1 MLNYYLVEE
10 NEILKQDLYIKIK
23 IKIMLLKK
31 LQLKTIDYRFGLT
44 MCFLLFFNSVISAQE
59 IIKDVVAEK
68 PVEAVHSGQRQKVDG
83 IIATVGDYI
92 VLDSDIDKGFL
103 EITAQGGSVKDI
115 TRCQMLGKLLEDKL
129 YAHQAIQDSIIVS
142 DAEVRSMMDDRLNY
156 MLQQVGDINKV
167 VAYYK
172 KNSVEE
178 FKTYFSDILKEQ
190 KLASEMRDK
199 IVKDVEITPE
209 EVRNFFKKIPKEEL
223 PTFGAEMEV
232 AQIVIEPKVSKEDKQ
247 KVIDRLN
254 AIRKDVLEGSSFA
267 TKAVLY
273 SLDPGSAPNGG
284 FYKMTRKTPFVK
296 EFKDVAFSLQEG
308 EISEP
313 FETTFGYHIIMVD
326 KIKGQEVE
334 LRHILISPTVSEDA
348 LKEAKERIINI
359 RNKIVS
365 KEISFAD
372 AARTESDEKETR
384 ANGGTLVN
392 PNTQDTRFELTKMD
406 PTLYS
411 QVSNLKDDE
420 VSQPL
425 LNTDDK
431 GKKTYK
437 LITVTNRIDEHVA
450 DYAKDYT
457 KIKELAL
464 KEKQINAIAK
474 WFDTK
479 IKDTYIKIIGEY
491 RDCSFANNWL
501 KK

>member
-1 MLNYYLVEE
+1 
-10 NEILKQDLYIKIK
+10 
-23 IKIMLLKK
+23 MLLKK

-44 MCFLLFFNSVISAQE
+44 ICFLFFFNSIISAQE
-59 IIKDVVAEK
+59 IIPDAVVAEK
-68 PVEAVHSGQRQKVDG
+68 PVETPSGQKQKIDG
-83 IIATVGDYI
+83 IIANVGDYI
-92 VLDSDIDKGFL
+92 VLDSDIDKGYL
-103 EITAQGGSVKDI
+103 EIASQGGSTKDI

-142 DAEVRSMMDDRLNY
+142 DAEVRSMMDERLNY
-156 MLQQVGDINKV
+156 MIQQVGDINKV

-178 FKTYFSDILKEQ
+178 FKTYFADILKEQ
-190 KLASEMRDK
+190 KLASEMQKK
-199 IVKDVEITPE
+199 IIDAVEITPE
-209 EVRNFFKKIPKEEL
+209 EVRNFFKKIPKDEL

-232 AQIVIEPKVSKEDKQ
+232 AQIVVEPKVSQEDKQ

-273 SLDPGSAPNGG
+273 SQDPGSAHSGG
-284 FYKMTRKTPFVK
+284 YYKMTRKTPFVK
-296 EFKDVAFSLQEG
+296 EFKDVAFSLGEG

-313 FETTFGYHIIMVD
+313 FETNFGYHIIMID

-334 LRHILISPTVSEDA
+334 LRHILIAPTVSETA
-348 LKEAKERIINI
+348 LKDAKERITNI
-359 RNKIVS
+359 RNKIVN
-365 KEISFAD
+365 KEITFAE

-384 ANGGTLVN
+384 TNGGTLVN

-411 QVSNLKDDE
+411 QVSNLKDTE

-437 LITVTNRIDEHVA
+437 LITVTNRINEHTA

-474 WFDTK
+474 WFDDK
-479 IKDTYIKIIGEY
+479 IKDTYIKVIGEY
-491 RDCSFANNWL
+491 RDCKFTNNWL

>member
-1 MLNYYLVEE
+1 
-10 NEILKQDLYIKIK
+10 
-23 IKIMLLKK
+23 MLLKK
-31 LQLKTIDYRFGLT
+31 LQLKTIDYKFVLT
-44 MCFLLFFNSVISAQE
+44 ICFLLFFNSFISAQE
-59 IIKDVVAEK
+59 IIKDAVAEK
-68 PVEAVHSGQRQKVDG
+68 PAEKTSINKQKVDG

-92 VLDSDIDKGFL
+92 ILDSDIDKGYL
-103 EITAQGGSVKDI
+103 EISSQGGSIKDI
-115 TRCQMLGKLLEDKL
+115 TRCMMLGKLLEDKL

-142 DAEVRSMMDDRLNY
+142 DAEVKNMMDERLNY

-178 FKTYFSDILKEQ
+178 FKTYFADILKEQ
-190 KLASEMRDK
+190 KLSSEMRDK

-232 AQIVIEPKVSKEDKQ
+232 AQIVVEPKVSKEDKQ

-254 AIRKDVLEGSSFA
+254 GIKKDVMDGSSFA

-273 SLDPGSAPNGG
+273 SQDPGSSPNGG
-284 FYKMTRKTPFVK
+284 YYKMTRKTPFVK
-296 EFKDVAFSLQEG
+296 EFKDVAFSLAEG

-313 FETTFGYHIIMVD
+313 FETTYGYHIIMVD

-348 LKEAKERIINI
+348 LKEAKERITNI

-372 AARTESDEKETR
+372 AARTESDEKQTR

-437 LITVTNRIDEHVA
+437 LITVTNRIDEHIA

-474 WFDTK
+474 WFDAK

-491 RDCSFANNWL
+491 RDCTFTNNWL

>member
-1 MLNYYLVEE
+1 
-10 NEILKQDLYIKIK
+10 
-23 IKIMLLKK
+23 MLLKK
-31 LQLKTIDYRFGLT
+31 LQLKTIGYRLVLT

-59 IIKDVVAEK
+59 IIKDPVAEK
-68 PVEAVHSGQRQKVDG
+68 PAELHTGQKQKIDG

-92 VLDSDIDKGFL
+92 VLDSDIDKGYL
-103 EITAQGGSVKDI
+103 EIASQGGNVKDI

-129 YAHQAIQDSIIVS
+129 YAHQAIQDSIVVS
-142 DAEVRSMMDDRLNY
+142 DAEVRGMMDERLNY
-156 MLQQVGDINKV
+156 MIQQVGDINKV
-167 VAYYK
+167 VEYYK
-172 KNSVEE
+172 KSSVEE
-178 FKTYFSDILKEQ
+178 FKTYFADILKEQ

-209 EVRNFFKKIPKEEL
+209 EVRNFFKKIPKDEL

-232 AQIVIEPKVSKEDKQ
+232 AQIVVDPAVSKEDKQ

-273 SLDPGSAPNGG
+273 SQDPGSSPNGG
-284 FYKMTRKTPFVK
+284 YYKMTRKTPFVK

-308 EISEP
+308 EISAP
-313 FETTFGYHIIMVD
+313 FETTFGFHIIMVD

-334 LRHILISPTVSEDA
+334 LRHILIAPTVSESA
-348 LKEAKERIINI
+348 LKEAKERIANI
-359 RNKIVS
+359 RAKIIN
-365 KEISFAD
+365 KEISFAE

-420 VSQPL
+420 ISQPL
-425 LNTDDK
+425 LNVDDK

-437 LITVTNRIDEHVA
+437 LITVTNRIDEHTA

-491 RDCSFANNWL
+491 RDCTFANNWL

>member
-1 MLNYYLVEE
+1 
-10 NEILKQDLYIKIK
+10 
-23 IKIMLLKK
+23 MLLKK
-31 LQLKTIDYRFGLT
+31 LQLKTIDYKLVLT
-44 MCFLLFFNSVISAQE
+44 MCFLLFFSSMVSAQE
-59 IIKDVVAEK
+59 IIPDAVAQK
-68 PVEAVHSGQRQKVDG
+68 PAEVPVGRQKIDG

-142 DAEVRSMMDDRLNY
+142 DAEVRGMMEDRLNY
-156 MLQQVGDINKV
+156 MVKQVGDINKV
-167 VAYYK
+167 VEYYK
-172 KNSVEE
+172 KSSVEE
-178 FKTYFSDILKEQ
+178 FKTYFADILKEQ
-190 KLASEMRDK
+190 KLASEMREK
-199 IVKDVEITPE
+199 IIKDVEITPE

-232 AQIVIEPKVSKEDKQ
+232 AQIVVEPKVSKEDKQ

-254 AIRKDVLEGSSFA
+254 AIRQDVIGGSSFA

-273 SLDPGSAPNGG
+273 SQDPGSSSNGG
-284 FYKMTRKTPFVK
+284 YYKMTRKTPFLK

-308 EISEP
+308 EISQP
-313 FETTFGYHIIMVD
+313 FETIYGFHIIMID

-334 LRHILISPTVSEDA
+334 LRHILISPTVSEAA
-348 LKEAKERIINI
+348 LKEAKERITNI
-359 RNKIVS
+359 RNKIVN

-384 ANGGTLVN
+384 ANGGILIN

-406 PTLYS
+406 PQLYG
-411 QVSNLKDDE
+411 QVSNLKDTE
-420 VSQPL
+420 ISQPL
-425 LNTDDK
+425 LNVDEK
-431 GKKTYK
+431 SSKKTYK
-437 LITVTNRIDEHVA
+437 IITVTNRIEEHTA
-450 DYAKDYT
+450 DYAMDYT
-457 KIKELAL
+457 KIKDLAL

-474 WFDTK
+474 WFDAK

-491 RDCSFANNWL
+491 RECAFANNWL